1 MSLLV
6 RSNRTFMEL
15 KYHQSNFYL
24 TQEQSSNRTF
34 MELKSYRENYTFNR
48 AKVLIVPL
56 WN

>member
-1 MSLLV
+1 MILC
-6 RSNRTFMEL
+6 
-15 KYHQSNFYL
+15 
-24 TQEQSSNRTF
+24 SNRTF